1 MVVCTWLTFTS
12 IPHAYQHD
20 RLWLMGILSAL
31 DGLLLLVHM
40 YDSLP
45 TMYTITMGRLNYVTL
60 GNMLFSLAFA
70 ILEDRLSEYV
80 HNPAVDGS

>member
-1 MVVCTWLTFTS
+1 
-12 IPHAYQHD
+12 
-20 RLWLMGILSAL
+20 MGVLGTL

-40 YDSLP
+40 YDGLP
-45 TMYTITMGRLNYVTL
+45 TMYTIVMGRLTYVIL

-80 HNPAVDGS
+80 HDPMGNTGQGI